1 MAVRL
6 VVTIT
11 AAPGKGSEL
20 AQAFKARCTECMQEP
35 GCEQFEV
42 FQSVLNPDKLALLEL
57 WKDQAALDVHAKV
70 NETRP
75 PMPAGLRSGAGARE
89 DYEYNQHQVR
99 TAQCSD
105 PRERR
110 DPALDPR
117 LRGVTIAGVADG
129 SVMPSRHHPPAA
141 RRR

>member
-11 AAPGKGSEL
+11 AAPGKGAEL
-20 AQAFKARCTECMQEP
+20 AQAFRGRCAEVVQEP

-70 NETRP
+70 NTTRA
-75 PMPAGLRSGAGARE
+75 PMPAGLRLGAGERE
-89 DYEYNQHQVR
+89 DYEYKR
-99 TAQCSD
+99 TS
-105 PRERR
+105 
-110 DPALDPR
+110 
-117 LRGVTIAGVADG
+117 
-129 SVMPSRHHPPAA
+129 
-141 RRR
+141 